1 MCLSM
6 CLTVK
11 RCHARVRLVSHVFK
25 HVLSSFEFEPN
36 TPSYHSLLEFT
47 ISLTQLERVKI
58 LMSVLRIKMS
68 RDLLE

>member
-25 HVLSSFEFEPN
+25 HVKSFEFEPN

-68 RDLLE
+68 GDLLE